1 MAPSRDSD
9 RETQRNAI
17 TLAQP
22 AMVTDSSLRSAA
34 EGGHAQTAAIK
45 DNEGGKADMESV
57 LVHIDNEIPRI
68 PQSQQFH
75 NFEE

>member
-1 MAPSRDSD
+1 
-9 RETQRNAI
+9 
-17 TLAQP
+17 
-22 AMVTDSSLRSAA
+22 MVTDSSLRSAA
-34 EGGHAQTAAIK
+34 EGGHAQTAAVK

-57 LVHIDNEIPRI
+57 LVHTDNEIPRI